1 MDQPDYLNHI
11 KRCLKSE
18 AMKMGFDEK
27 YIKYISLISAKTGYG
42 VEELITQLH
51 GIWNYRGDV
60 YLIGCTN
67 VGKSSLFNSLL
78 RSDFCK
84 VEASDLV
91 QRATACPW
99 PGTTLRMLK
108 FPILKNSDYRNFLRT
123 KRLIAEQKKKNM
135 EAEFRREQAKSTK
148 KIEHATLIGHIGM
161 TFQKEKERLR
171 DPSGSSQDG
180 GFAGQI
186 FTLNEHNEKYAL
198 GKWCY
203 DTPGVI
209 QQDQVKDLF
218 LNYLRFSD
226 RFCFFRFSTF

>member
-1 MDQPDYLNHI
+1 MDHPNYLNHI
-11 KRCLKSE
+11 KECLKTE
-18 AMKMGFDEK
+18 AMKMGFEEK

-42 VEELITQLH
+42 IEELITKLH
-51 GIWNYRGDV
+51 SLWNYKGDV

-108 FPILKNSDYRNFLRT
+108 FPILKTSDYRIFLRT
-123 KRLIAEQKKKNM
+123 QRLIAQRKKKNV
-135 EAEFRREQAKSTK
+135 EAEFRRQQAMSTK
-148 KIEHATLIGHIGM
+148 EIKYATLIGHIGM
-161 TFQKEKERLR
+161 TFQQEKEEMK
-171 DPSGSSQDG
+171 DPTSSSHDG
-180 GFAGQI
+180 GFAGTI
-186 FTLNEHNEKYAL
+186 FTLNEKNEKYAFS
-198 GKWCY
+198 KWCY

-209 QQDQVKDLF
+209 QHDQV
-218 LNYLRFSD
+218 
-226 RFCFFRFSTF
+226 